1 MRSAPIVLLVV
12 LQGLSMSA
20 RSQIIEPPSGG
31 ERGSFIECAF
41 ECKRGPNVAGVS
53 TFQEVTTV
61 MLTNQSSSDRLAEV
75 FYFNGKEECL
85 AHSTVELSPVD
96 LDELNVCHSLLAGG
110 VTPPAAGLL
119 EIMTTDTGGTAADG
133 VYGVVKNVLGKFGF
147 NNPEP
152 FHGRVRGIAKFECRV
167 VPSTVDPDTA
177 IGDKCQ
183 PSPPDVTG
191 ILVEGTHDTCDACNA
206 DFNNDGVVD
215 AADFDLWLPC
225 FQNPGACTCG
235 MDLDDSGSVDATDF
249 TIFQCQFTSGVPGD
263 PACCP

>member
-1 MRSAPIVLLVV
+1 
-12 LQGLSMSA
+12 
-20 RSQIIEPPSGG
+20 
-31 ERGSFIECAF
+31 
-41 ECKRGPNVAGVS
+41 
-53 TFQEVTTV
+53 
-61 MLTNQSSSDRLAEV
+61 
-75 FYFNGKEECL
+75 
-85 AHSTVELSPVD
+85 
-96 LDELNVCHSLLAGG
+96 

-119 EIMTTDTGGTAADG
+119 EITTTDTGGTAADG
-133 VYGVVKNVLGKFGF
+133 VYGVVKNVLGKFRF
-147 NNPEP
+147 DNPEP
-152 FHGRVRGIAKFECRV
+152 FHGRARGIAKFECRV

-225 FQNPGACTCG
+225 FQNLGACTCG

-249 TIFQCQFTSGVPGD
+249 TILQCQFTSGIPSD
-263 PACCP
+263 PDRGCTGTWSSHADRSRSSADGFRCRIAWLSPETVGG